1 MTGHKLMLEIP
12 DNLFQKL
19 HHLAELTGQSIESLA
34 VQSLTNNLPVF
45 SEKKYNLDDLLSRVS
60 SENLHNEIDTA
71 EPVGRECF

>member
-1 MTGHKLMLEIP
+1 MLEIP
-12 DNLFQKL
+12 DNLFKKL
-19 HHLAELTGQSIESLA
+19 HHLAELTDQSIESLA

-60 SENLHNEIDTA
+60 TENLHNEIDTG

>member
-1 MTGHKLMLEIP
+1 MTNHKLMLEIP
-12 DNLFQKL
+12 DNLFKKL
-19 HHLAELTGQSIESLA
+19 HHLAELTDQSIESLA

-60 SENLHNEIDTA
+60 TENLHNEIDTG